1 MKMTRKEFELY
12 VKDTRKNTA
21 TYNRGRNVVILSE
34 YSVKGQLV
42 LEQGS
47 RYEGTEL
54 YDVYSR
60 PSDEKIEA
68 FEDARYM
75 YASDPTANS
84 FSICSHN
91 CQMFTC
97 SWLNNDGLVFLTNK
111 TEYLVLI
118 NE

>member
-12 VKDTRKNTA
+12 VKDTRKNSVN
-21 TYNRGRNVVILSE
+21 YNRGRNVVILSE

-75 YASDPTANS
+75 FACGIGMPSGKPSLFFIDVRR
-84 FSICSHN
+84 F
-91 CQMFTC
+91 
-97 SWLNNDGLVFLTNK
+97 
-111 TEYLVLI
+111 
-118 NE
+118 